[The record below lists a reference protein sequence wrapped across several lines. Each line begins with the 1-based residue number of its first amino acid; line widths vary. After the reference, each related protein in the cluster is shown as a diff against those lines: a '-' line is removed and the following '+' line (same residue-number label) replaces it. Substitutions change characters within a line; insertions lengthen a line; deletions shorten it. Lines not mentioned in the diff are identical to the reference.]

1 MFCKKISLVYL
12 GILCTLTLNA
22 QELKNK
28 NGVPILPQPKSWGIS
43 VSATPFLNFA
53 GNLFNQNG
61 NQAPSFAF
69 TGVHP
74 LSVSV
79 LYVKSDKKIYRL
91 NTRIAINSVSRDT
104 FVLIGG
110 SNPNELKVAN
120 NEKKTSSAIQ
130 LGAGVQK
137 AIGGGRFQGYYGG
150 EALLRYGSNKT
161 SFKYGESLS
170 DTVNPAF
177 SNRVTLIRNG
187 ASTGLGIRGFIGA
200 QYFFAP
206 RMSVSAE
213 YGWGMLFEATA
224 KGEIREERWNT
235 DSGSGEITKKIT
247 SLPKSSQ
254 FNLDNDTGYGAL
266 NLNFYF

>member
-1 MFCKKISLVYL
+1 MFSKKIILICL
-12 GILCTLTLNA
+12 GILITCSLRA
-22 QELKNK
+22 QQLKNK
-28 NGVPILPQPKSWGIS
+28 NGVAILPQPKSWGIS
-43 VSATPFLNFA
+43 VSATPFLNYA
-53 GNLFNQNG
+53 GNMFSQKG
-61 NQAPSFAF
+61 NQAPGFAF

-79 LYVKSDKKIYRL
+79 LYVKSEKKIYRL
-91 NTRIAINSVSRDT
+91 NTRIGVSSVSRDT

-120 NEKKTSSAIQ
+120 TEKKTISDIQ

-137 AIGGGRFQGYYGG
+137 AIGSSRFQGYYGG

-177 SNRVTLIRNG
+177 SNRVTLVRNG
-187 ASTGLGIRGFIGA
+187 ASTGIGVRGFIGA

-213 YGWGMLFEATA
+213 YGWGFLFEATA